1 MFSVDAPNSLTSDSS
16 AGARAR
22 LRAGGGGTPRRL
34 ARAPHMVR
42 AGAQIFFASM
52 RAVLEIFCVGAVGVL
67 GARRGWLDRKTC
79 KTLSTFNGNFFLP
92 ALLWVSLSRSV
103 SASALRKLWLL
114 PVTCVAHVTLGL
126 ALGLGVVRWA
136 PVKPGFRTVALM
148 SSGFGNSLALPV
160 VVARAIIKNPRIG
173 NLTFT
178 SDDNDRAVLYLSSYV
193 VVLSGLMWTLGPFLF
208 RRRVAAKVSL
218 EGGDGGEMSEQA
230 ERDRTLMRQRSFA
243 NRTLDFTR
251 TFFNPAIASCVLGV
265 ATGMAPPVRDII
277 FNPGRALSW
286 IGGSAEMLADAAIPS
301 ILLVIGASLAYGPD
315 YSLADRKTSLAIVG
329 VRFAII
335 PFFTIGL
342 YYAFRNVSG
351 IAPDDKTFWLVFL
364 MLGTTPTANNMML
377 QAQMFHD
384 DDRAGAGV
392 GTLLFW
398 QYLACPVFLTAFVS
412 WYLAM
417 IDR

>member
-1 MFSVDAPNSLTSDSS
+1 M
-16 AGARAR
+16 
-22 LRAGGGGTPRRL
+22 
-34 ARAPHMVR
+34 
-42 AGAQIFFASM
+42 
-52 RAVLEIFCVGAVGVL
+52 
-67 GARRGWLDRKTC
+67 
-79 KTLSTFNGNFFLP
+79 
-92 ALLWVSLSRSV
+92 
-103 SASALRKLWLL
+103 
-114 PVTCVAHVTLGL
+114 
-126 ALGLGVVRWA
+126 
-136 PVKPGFRTVALM
+136 
-148 SSGFGNSLALPV
+148 
-160 VVARAIIKNPRIG
+160 
-173 NLTFT
+173 
-178 SDDNDRAVLYLSSYV
+178 YLSSYV

-218 EGGDGGEMSEQA
+218 EGGDGGEMSEEV
-230 ERDRTLMRQRSFA
+230 ERDRTPTRQRSFA

-251 TFFNPAIASCVLGV
+251 AFFNPAIASCVLGV

-315 YSLADRKTSLAIVG
+315 YSLADRKTALAIVG